1 MIGKVPGM
9 LQHALPPGAARG
21 KRCVIYSQRSMM
33 AKLDLIVVVAYMAGI
48 LAAGFW
54 ARRKAT
60 TQDQFLVAGRS
71 VGPWLYS
78 GTLAAIVLG
87 GASTVGGVKLGYQ
100 YGISGMWFV
109 FMLGLGIIV
118 LSAVFVERI
127 LGLKLYTVPELLE
140 KRYSPSARV
149 VGGVVMVA
157 YDLMVSVTATIAV
170 GSVMEV
176 IVGIPRTTA
185 ILISS
190 GVMVA
195 YSVLGGMWSL
205 TLTDIIQFVIK
216 TVGIFFVLLPGAIL
230 HAGGLSAMHLQLPAE
245 FFSLTH
251 IGAGKILSFFVLYF
265 FGIIIG
271 QDVWQ
276 RVFTARN
283 VKVARNGGI
292 GVGFYCLCYALA
304 GALIGTAGRVFLPP
318 LADAD
323 AAFAEIVNAVLPL
336 GLRGLVLAAALA
348 AIMSTASACLLAA
361 STVLLEDVYL
371 RLRGA
376 ANAGSIAQSRTIT
389 LALGI
394 VMTVLSCVMHDVIAA
409 LTVAYDFLVGGLL
422 VPVIGAMMWPR
433 GTTAGALASIA
444 VGGTLV
450 AVLLAVNGLESD
462 LPIYVGLGASLLVYV
477 LVSLGVRPPAAS
489 AAQAGG
495 AGPLR

>member
-1 MIGKVPGM
+1 
-9 LQHALPPGAARG
+9 
-21 KRCVIYSQRSMM
+21 M
-33 AKLDLIVVVAYMAGI
+33 AKIDLLVVIAYMAAI

-60 TQDQFLVAGRS
+60 TQEQFLVAGRA

-100 YGISGMWFV
+100 YGVSGMWFV

-118 LSAVFVERI
+118 LSVVFVERI
-127 LGLKLYTVPELLE
+127 LGLNLYTVPELLE
-140 KRYSPSARV
+140 RRYSPIARIA
-149 VGGVVMVA
+149 GGIVMVA

-176 IVGIPRTTA
+176 IAGMPRTPA
-185 ILISS
+185 ILMSS
-190 GVMVA
+190 AVMVA

-216 TVGIFFVLLPGAIL
+216 TVGILFILLPAAIW
-230 HAGGLSAMHLQLPAE
+230 HAGGLAAMHARLPGG
-245 FFSLTH
+245 FFSLTN
-251 IGAGKILSFFVLYF
+251 IGTGRIVSFFVLYF

-276 RVFTARN
+276 RVFTARS

-292 GVGFYCLCYALA
+292 GVGCYCLCYALA
-304 GALIGTAGRVFLPP
+304 GAMIGAAGRVFLPP
-318 LADAD
+318 LAHAD
-323 AAFAEIVNAVLPL
+323 AAFAQIVNAVLPV

-376 ANAGSIAQSRTIT
+376 RNAGSIGQSRAVT
-389 LALGI
+389 LILGV
-394 VMTVLSCVMHDVIAA
+394 VMMLLSCLMHDVIAA
-409 LTVAYDFLVGGLL
+409 LTVAYDLLVGGLL
-422 VPVIGAMMWPR
+422 VAVIGAMLWRR
-433 GTTAGALASIA
+433 GTAAGALASIA
-444 VGGTLV
+444 LGSTLV
-450 AVLLAVNGLESD
+450 CVLLAVTGIDSD
-462 LPIYVGLGASLLVYV
+462 LPIYVGLGGSLIVYV
-477 LVSLGVRPPAAS
+477 VVSLRKMAA
-489 AAQAGG
+489 
-495 AGPLR
+495 PLQG

>member
-1 MIGKVPGM
+1 
-9 LQHALPPGAARG
+9 
-21 KRCVIYSQRSMM
+21 M
-33 AKLDLIVVVAYMAGI
+33 AKFDLLIVVAYMIGI
-48 LAAGFW
+48 VGAGFW

-60 TQDQFLVAGRS
+60 SQEEFLVAGRS

-109 FMLGLGIIV
+109 FMFGLGIIV
-118 LSAVFVERI
+118 LSVVLVERI

-140 KRYSPSARV
+140 RRYNASARIA
-149 VGGVVMVA
+149 GGIVMVG

-176 IVGIPRTTA
+176 IVGIPRTQA

-190 GVMVA
+190 LVMVG

-216 TVGIFFVLLPGAIL
+216 TVGILFILLPGAIL
-230 HAGGLSAMHLQLPAE
+230 HAGGLSAMHARLPPE

-251 IGAGKILSFFVLYF
+251 IGAGKIASFFVLYF
-265 FGIIIG
+265 FGILLG

-276 RVFTARN
+276 RVFTARS
-283 VKVARNGGI
+283 VKVARNGGVVV
-292 GVGFYCLCYALA
+292 GVYCLLYALA
-304 GALIGTAGRVFLPP
+304 GALIGAAGRVFLPP
-318 LADAD
+318 LADGD
-323 AAFAEIVNAVLPL
+323 LAFAQIVNAVLPV

-371 RLRGA
+371 RLRRTIST
-376 ANAGSIAQSRTIT
+376 GSIGQSRGVT
-389 LALGI
+389 LALGV
-394 VMTVLSCVMHDVIAA
+394 VMTVASCVMHDVIVA
-409 LTVAYDFLVGGLL
+409 LTVAYDLLVGGLL
-422 VPVIGAMMWPR
+422 VPIIGAMVWRR

-444 VGGTLV
+444 LGSALV
-450 AVLLAVNGLESD
+450 VLSLALAGLDSD
-462 LPIYVGLGASLLVYV
+462 LPIYIGLAGSLIAYV
-477 LVSLGVRPPAAS
+477 AVSLGGRAPMHELAKDTD
-489 AAQAGG
+489 
-495 AGPLR
+495 L

>member
-1 MIGKVPGM
+1 
-9 LQHALPPGAARG
+9 
-21 KRCVIYSQRSMM
+21 M
-33 AKLDLIVVVAYMAGI
+33 AKLDLLVVIVYMAGI

-140 KRYSPSARV
+140 RRYSPSARV

-176 IVGIPRTTA
+176 IVGIPRTPA
-185 ILISS
+185 IFISS

-216 TVGIFFVLLPGAIL
+216 TVGILFILLPGAIL
-230 HAGGLSAMHLQLPAE
+230 HAGGLAAMHARLPDE
-245 FFSLTH
+245 WFSLTH
-251 IGAGKILSFFVLYF
+251 IGTGKILSFFVLYF
-265 FGIIIG
+265 FGILIG
-271 QDVWQ
+271 QDIWQ
-276 RVFTARN
+276 RVFTARS
-283 VKVARNGGI
+283 VRIARNGGI
-292 GVGFYCLCYALA
+292 AVGVYCLCYALA
-304 GALIGTAGRVFLPP
+304 GAVIGTAGRVFLPP
-318 LADAD
+318 LANAD
-323 AAFAEIVNAVLPL
+323 LAFAQIVDAVLPV

-376 ANAGSIAQSRTIT
+376 INAGSIAQSRAVT
-389 LALGI
+389 LGLGV
-394 VMTVLSCVMHDVIAA
+394 VMMLLSCVMHDVIAA

-422 VPVIGAMMWPR
+422 VPVIGAMLWRR

-450 AVLLAVNGLESD
+450 AVLLAVDGIDSD
-462 LPIYVGLGASLLVYV
+462 RPIYAGLGASLLVYV
-477 LVSLGVRPPAAS
+477 AVSLGASSSARAA
-489 AAQAGG
+489 
-495 AGPLR
+495 

>member
-1 MIGKVPGM
+1 M
-9 LQHALPPGAARG
+9 
-21 KRCVIYSQRSMM
+21 
-33 AKLDLIVVVAYMAGI
+33 
-48 LAAGFW
+48 
-54 ARRKAT
+54 
-60 TQDQFLVAGRS
+60 
-71 VGPWLYS
+71 
-78 GTLAAIVLG
+78 LG

-118 LSAVFVERI
+118 LSVVFVERI

-140 KRYSPSARV
+140 RRYSASARM

-176 IVGIPRTTA
+176 IVGIPRTPA
-185 ILISS
+185 IFISS

-216 TVGIFFVLLPGAIL
+216 TVGILFILLPGAIM
-230 HAGGLSAMHLQLPAE
+230 HAGGLSAMHARLPAG

-276 RVFTARN
+276 RVFTARS
-283 VKVARNGGI
+283 VQVARNGGI
-292 GVGFYCLCYALA
+292 GVGLYCLCYALA

-318 LADAD
+318 LGDAD
-323 AAFAEIVNAVLPL
+323 AAFAQIVNAVLPV

-371 RLRGA
+371 PLRGA
-376 ANAGSIAQSRTIT
+376 RQRRIGRAEPRRDAGA
-389 LALGI
+389 GV
-394 VMTVLSCVMHDVIAA
+394 VMTLLSCLMHDVIAA
-409 LTVAYDFLVGGLL
+409 LTVAYDFLG
-422 VPVIGAMMWPR
+422 R
-433 GTTAGALASIA
+433 RTAGAGHRSDA
-444 VGGTLV
+444 VAARHQRRG
-450 AVLLAVNGLESD
+450 AGLDRRRRHAGRACCWPWSGIDSD
-462 LPIYVGLGASLLVYV
+462 LPIYVGLGGSLLVYV
-477 LVSLGVRPPAAS
+477 AS
-489 AAQAGG
+489 AWIQSQRARLSCRCRRPAIE
-495 AGPLR
+495 

>member
-1 MIGKVPGM
+1 
-9 LQHALPPGAARG
+9 
-21 KRCVIYSQRSMM
+21 M
-33 AKLDLIVVVAYMAGI
+33 AKLDLLVVIAYMAGI

-100 YGISGMWFV
+100 YGISGMWLV

-118 LSAVFVERI
+118 LSVVFVERI

-140 KRYSPSARV
+140 RRYNPSARV

-176 IVGIPRTTA
+176 IVGIPRTAA
-185 ILISS
+185 IFISS

-216 TVGIFFVLLPGAIL
+216 TVGILFILLPGAIL
-230 HAGGLSAMHLQLPAE
+230 HAGGLPAMHARLPAE
-245 FFSLTH
+245 WFSLTH
-251 IGAGKILSFFVLYF
+251 IGAGKILSFFALYF

-276 RVFTARN
+276 RVFTARS

-292 GVGFYCLCYALA
+292 AVGVYCLCYALA
-304 GALIGTAGRVFLPP
+304 GAMIGTAGRVFLPP
-318 LADAD
+318 LANAD
-323 AAFAEIVNAVLPL
+323 SAFAQIVEAVLPV

-371 RLRGA
+371 RLRGVL
-376 ANAGSIAQSRTIT
+376 NAGSVAQSRVVT
-389 LALGI
+389 LGLGA
-394 VMTVLSCVMHDVIAA
+394 VMTLLSCVMHDVIAA

-422 VPVIGAMMWPR
+422 VPVIGAMMWRR

-444 VGGTLV
+444 AGATLV
-450 AVLLAVNGLESD
+450 AVLLAADGIDSD
-462 LPIYVGLGASLLVYV
+462 LPIYAGLGASLIAYV
-477 LVSLGVRPPAAS
+477 AVSVGAGSS
-489 AAQAGG
+489 AARA
-495 AGPLR
+495 A

>member
-1 MIGKVPGM
+1 
-9 LQHALPPGAARG
+9 
-21 KRCVIYSQRSMM
+21 M
-33 AKLDLIVVVAYMAGI
+33 ANLDLLVVIAYMAGI

-71 VGPWLYS
+71 VGPWLYA

-87 GASTVGGVKLGYQ
+87 GASTVGGVKLGYE

-118 LSAVFVERI
+118 LSVVFVERI
-127 LGLKLYTVPELLE
+127 LGLNLYTVPELLE
-140 KRYSPSARV
+140 RRYSPSARV
-149 VGGVVMVA
+149 VGGAVMLA
-157 YDLMVSVTATIAV
+157 YDLMVAVTATIAV

-176 IVGIPRTTA
+176 IVGIPRTAA
-185 ILISS
+185 IFISS

-216 TVGIFFVLLPGAIL
+216 TVGILFILLPVAIL
-230 HAGGLSAMHLQLPAE
+230 RAGGLSGMHARLPAE
-245 FFSLTH
+245 WFSLTH
-251 IGAGKILSFFVLYF
+251 IGGGKILSFFVLYF

-276 RVFTARN
+276 RVFTARS

-292 GVGFYCLCYALA
+292 VVGIYCLCYAAA

-318 LADAD
+318 LANPDL
-323 AAFAEIVNAVLPL
+323 AFAQIVETVLPV

-371 RLRGA
+371 PLRGA
-376 ANAGSIAQSRTIT
+376 LNAGSIAQSRIVT
-389 LALGI
+389 LGLGV
-394 VMTVLSCVMHDVIAA
+394 VMTLVACLMHDVIAA
-409 LTVAYDFLVGGLL
+409 LTIAYDFLVGGLL
-422 VPVIGAMMWPR
+422 VPVIGAMMWRR

-444 VGGTLV
+444 VGGSLV
-450 AVLLAVNGLESD
+450 AVLLAVDGIDSD
-462 LPIYVGLGASLLVYV
+462 LPIYAGLGASLVVYV
-477 LVSLGVRPPAAS
+477 AVSLGGRSPAAR
-489 AAQAGG
+489 AA
-495 AGPLR
+495 